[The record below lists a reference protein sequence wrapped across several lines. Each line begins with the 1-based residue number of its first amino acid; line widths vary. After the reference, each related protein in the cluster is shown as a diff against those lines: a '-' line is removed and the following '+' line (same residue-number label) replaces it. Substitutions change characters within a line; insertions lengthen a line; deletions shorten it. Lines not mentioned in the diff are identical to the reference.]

1 MYIVEYNKIM
11 KKLMYKNFT
20 QNKQGFTIIEVVLV
34 LAIAGLIFAMVF
46 IALPALQRSQR
57 DSQRKSHLT
66 SLAGQLNNAI
76 GNARGKLI
84 SDYSTN
90 NEFENFIANYI
101 TPFEDEYRDPSTGQV
116 YVFRE
121 CERILNCGFTGGD
134 IPAALEQHL
143 QVGEIYY
150 NAGASC
156 DDSGKFVDVPKNK
169 TYFALV
175 TRMENGGLLCVSNG

>member
-1 MYIVEYNKIM
+1 M

-20 QNKQGFTIIEVVLV
+20 QNKQGFTIIEVV
-34 LAIAGLIFAMVF
+34 AMVF

-90 NEFENFIANYI
+90 N
-101 TPFEDEYRDPSTGQV
+101 
-116 YVFRE
+116 
-121 CERILNCGFTGGD
+121 
-134 IPAALEQHL
+134 
-143 QVGEIYY
+143 
-150 NAGASC
+150 
-156 DDSGKFVDVPKNK
+156 
-169 TYFALV
+169 
-175 TRMENGGLLCVSNG
+175 